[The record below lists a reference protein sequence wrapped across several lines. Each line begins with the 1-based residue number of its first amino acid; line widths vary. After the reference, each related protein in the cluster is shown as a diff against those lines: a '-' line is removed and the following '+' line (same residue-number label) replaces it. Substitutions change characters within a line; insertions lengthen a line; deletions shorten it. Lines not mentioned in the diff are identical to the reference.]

1 MGLQVPF
8 PPYLLAFF
16 FLFVVTVTIYFRET
30 QTSKVDKTKQN
41 KQFLHGAATT
51 ASQCGIPDHL
61 IKTIGRW
68 TSDAYQL

>member
-41 KQFLHGAATT
+41 KQFLHWGCYDSIAMRH
-51 ASQCGIPDHL
+51 SRSPYQDH
-61 IKTIGRW
+61 RQV
-68 TSDAYQL
+68 DQ